1 MAENEGRGGALV
13 VAGVIV
19 VSLVGVVGWY
29 LFQNRGDDRASL
41 DVSGFDLAAA
51 PQSQRPAVPLPAAPE
66 PAQPESSLG
75 MLKADAGMRVVDG
88 NASGESGTARA
99 SASKAAQ
106 AAESGKTLGE
116 LCKKYEK
123 RVHTY
128 FLAKT
133 KQYPSVREYGR
144 EWMKYPDLK
153 KLNDDYFRDRDPVKF
168 MKGLSK
174 SENFGKLVKKYSNDP
189 AIRAVV
195 IDAAKQAP
203 SDLMAAGM
211 DYLNNDKV
219 IKDLVGSVAKGMGL
233 PSSLMSIFDENKA
246 GKVDQQQ
253 VMSDI
258 LKNNP
263 DAQKAAEQQ
272 QNSGIRLSCE
282 VGGQS
287 PS

>member
-1 MAENEGRGGALV
+1 MAEDQGRGGALV
-13 VAGVIV
+13 VAGVIL

-29 LFQNRGDDRASL
+29 LFQNRGGDRESL
-41 DVSGFDLAAA
+41 DVSGFDLASA

-99 SASKAAQ
+99 AASKASE
-106 AAESGKTLGE
+106 AAESAKSLGD

-133 KQYPSVREYGR
+133 KQYPSVRAYGR
-144 EWMKYPDLK
+144 EWMSYPDLK

-168 MKGLSK
+168 MKGLAK
-174 SENFGKLVKKYSNDP
+174 SENFGKLVKKYSTDP
-189 AIRAVV
+189 AIRGVV

-211 DYLNNDKV
+211 DYLNKDKA
-219 IKDLVGSVAKGMGL
+219 IKDLVGGVAKGMGL
-233 PSSLMSIFDENKA
+233 PASLMAIFDEGKGA
-246 GKVDQQQ
+246 KVDQQQ

-263 DAQKAAEQQ
+263 EAQKAAEK
-272 QNSGIRLSCE
+272 QNSGIRI
-282 VGGQS
+282 GQ
-287 PS
+287 

>member
-1 MAENEGRGGALV
+1 MAEDRSRGGALV
-13 VAGVIV
+13 VAGVIL

-29 LFQNRGDDRASL
+29 LFQNRGGDRENL
-41 DVSGFDLAAA
+41 DVTGFDLASA
-51 PQSQRPAVPLPAAPE
+51 PQSQRPAVPLPQAPE

-99 SASKAAQ
+99 AASKAA
-106 AAESGKTLGE
+106 ESADSAKTLGE

-133 KQYPSVREYGR
+133 RQYPSVRDYGR

-153 KLNDDYFRDRDPVKF
+153 KLNDEYFRDRDPVKF
-168 MKGLSK
+168 MKGLAK
-174 SENFGKLVKKYSNDP
+174 SENFGKLVKKYSTDP
-189 AIRAVV
+189 AIRNVV

-211 DYLNNDKV
+211 DYLNKDKA
-219 IKDLVGSVAKGMGL
+219 IKDLVGGVAKGMGL
-233 PSSLMSIFDENKA
+233 PASLMTIFDEGKGA
-246 GKVDQQQ
+246 KVDQQQ

-263 DAQKAAEQQ
+263 EAQKAAEK
-272 QNSGIRLSCE
+272 QNSGIRI
-282 VGGQS
+282 GR
-287 PS
+287 